1 MLRRLLLR
9 LWEVLENFYNDLIFV
24 FRLSNILLDVIHEI
38 LRQNMF
44 YLGKINDYN
53 KTDQLAVGV

>member
-1 MLRRLLLR
+1 MLRRLLVR

-44 YLGKINDYN
+44 YLGKSKRLYED
-53 KTDQLAVGV
+53 

>member
-24 FRLSNILLDVIHEI
+24 FRLSDILLDVIREI
-38 LRQNMF
+38 LRQNMI
-44 YLGKINDYN
+44 YLGEK
-53 KTDQLAVGV
+53 

>member
-24 FRLSNILLDVIHEI
+24 FRLSDILLNVIREI
-38 LRQNMF
+38 LRQNMI
-44 YLGKINDYN
+44 YLGEN
-53 KTDQLAVGV
+53 